1 VMRMTTIA
9 ETTGAATPTVCG
21 TMTSGEL
28 RSDWKLWPPKRS
40 TASGVQKIHPTA
52 NTSSR

>member
-1 VMRMTTIA
+1 MPMTTIA
-9 ETTGAATPTVCG
+9 EITGAAAPTVCSA
-21 TMTSGEL
+21 MTSGEL
-28 RSDWKLWPPKRS
+28 RSDWTLGPPKRS